1 MRRVLVT
8 GFEPFGGETTNP
20 SADAAALLPSQLD
33 GASIITATLPVA
45 YGQALPALEGLLA
58 AHQPHLVLCLGQAG
72 GRSAITPER
81 VAINVDDAPIAD
93 NVGRQPIDVPVVEE
107 GPAAYF
113 STLPIKAIVATIR
126 AEQIPTAVSNTAGTF
141 LCNHVFYGLMHLV
154 ATQYPGT
161 QAGFIHIPYASAQVV
176 DKPTIPSLTLEQIRD
191 GLLATIRASLTHS
204 QDITLSDGTSH

>member
-20 SADAAALLPSQLD
+20 SADAAALLPSLVD

-45 YGQALPALEGLLA
+45 YGQALSVLEDLLA
-58 AHQPHLVLCLGQAG
+58 KHQPDLVLCLGQAG
-72 GRSAITPER
+72 GRAAMTPER

-93 NVGRQPIDVPVVEE
+93 NAGKQPIDVPVVEQ

-113 STLPIKAIVATIR
+113 STLPIKAIVAAIR
-126 AEQIPTAVSNTAGTF
+126 AEQIPAAVSNTAGTF

-154 ATQYPGT
+154 ATRYPDSR
-161 QAGFIHIPYASAQVV
+161 AGFIHIPYASAQVV
-176 DKPTIPSLTLEQIRD
+176 DKPTMPSLTLEQIRD
-191 GLLATIRASLTHS
+191 GLLAAIRVSLTHT
-204 QDITLSDGTSH
+204 QDITLANGTSH